1 MSSKLRMSFESHVV
15 RRRQQGWTLAL
26 LALFWARSESA
37 GLAPGTRLPS
47 FRLANREKIR
57 VPNALT
63 GLQPQEGSRS
73 VRSTTGGQAVI
84 SGPVSGNETN
94 PPFTRQMLKRQ
105 VSQASYGI
113 FVSSYQASS
122 EASHLWLYNDVCV
135 QRRGEMCMARLDIST
150 RHGRRSNS
158 KFGHMT

>member
-73 VRSTTGGQAVI
+73 VRSTTGARQPRPARYFR
-84 SGPVSGNETN
+84 SCLRQRNKPS
-94 PPFTRQMLKRQ
+94 TRQMLKRQ
-105 VSQASYGI
+105 ASQASYGI
-113 FVSSYQASS
+113 FVISYQASS
-122 EASHLWLYNDVCV
+122 EASHLWLYSVCLSSKKRRDVHDPP
-135 QRRGEMCMARLDIST
+135 EYKHTTWKAL
-150 RHGRRSNS
+150 
-158 KFGHMT
+158 

>member
-73 VRSTTGGQAVI
+73 VRSTTAGARQAIPLFPVLSPATKQTVYTAIAEAAGGSCELQHICHPIPLYRDLRHLI
-84 SGPVSGNETN
+84 SGCTTPTRNGRDVGD
-94 PPFTRQMLKRQ
+94 PPGYKHTTWDAL
-105 VSQASYGI
+105 YLGLGI
-113 FVSSYQASS
+113 
-122 EASHLWLYNDVCV
+122 
-135 QRRGEMCMARLDIST
+135 
-150 RHGRRSNS
+150 
-158 KFGHMT
+158 